1 MGLPRASCSLG
12 SLLTVRE
19 VVSCA
24 RAAEAAGAD
33 TVWIPETWGMECF
46 AMMGAVSQATGAPRI
61 GSSIINVYSRSPALV
76 AMGAVTA
83 DTLSSGRLI
92 LGLGAS
98 SEPIVRGLHG
108 MAHGSPLS
116 RVREYVEVVR
126 LACSGGRIEH
136 SGPHFG
142 LSGFRLLVR
151 PVRERIPVYLA
162 AVGPAMVSLAAEVAD
177 GAILYLRPLREL
189 REASARLRRHNAS
202 LDVAMQIVTAV
213 SRDEEAAIARAK
225 STISFY
231 VAVGSAY
238 RGFLARNGYAR
249 ETRDI
254 LDEYRRTGEARQPGL
269 VPDAMAR
276 ELAIFGDPEACRAQL
291 ARFARAGVTHPIL
304 QFNPVG
310 GAEGSFGLLAEVIG
324 GD

>member
-1 MGLPRASCSLG
+1 MARARVSCSLG
-12 SLLTVRE
+12 SLLTVPE

-46 AMMGAVSQATGAPRI
+46 AMMGAVSQATRAPRI

-83 DTLSSGRLI
+83 DALSGGRLM

-98 SEPIVRGLHG
+98 SGPIVRGLHG
-108 MAHGSPLS
+108 MGYDSPLS

-126 LACSGGRIEH
+126 LACSGARMEHKGRH
-136 SGPHFG
+136 YG

-162 AVGPAMVSLAAEVAD
+162 AVGPAMVSLAAELAD
-177 GAILYLRPLREL
+177 GAILYLRPLREV
-189 REASARLRRHNAS
+189 RGASARLRAKNAS

-213 SRDEEAAIARAK
+213 SHDEGAALERAK

-249 ETRDI
+249 EAGEI
-254 LDEYRRTGEARQPGL
+254 HGEYRRTGQARQPQL

-276 ELAIFGDPEACRAQL
+276 ELAIFGAPEECRRQL
-291 ARFARAGVTHPIL
+291 ARFVAAGVSHPIL

-310 GAEGSFGLLAEVIG
+310 GVTESFGLFAEVIG
-324 GD
+324 GE